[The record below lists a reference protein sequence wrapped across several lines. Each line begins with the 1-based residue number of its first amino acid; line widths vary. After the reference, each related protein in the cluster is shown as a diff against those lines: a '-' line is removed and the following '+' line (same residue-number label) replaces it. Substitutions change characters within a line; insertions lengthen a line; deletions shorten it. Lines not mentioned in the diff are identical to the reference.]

1 MIFQLDEEIVML
13 SGELVLP
20 IEASADHRSGYVA
33 IIGKPNVGKST
44 LLNALLGQKIAIV
57 SEKPQTTRTS
67 ILGILTRPDVQVIFV
82 DTPGLH
88 KPLHKL
94 GEYMVETAKG
104 ALPDADLICFVADV
118 STLPTLED
126 EKAAALLQQM
136 AEQSRPPVL
145 LVLNKVDLVDEAELG
160 VRFAAYRALFSFA
173 GEAAVSAL
181 RQEGLDALLATIIA
195 RLPLGPRYY
204 PEDQVTDQL
213 ERDVAAELIR
223 EQAMHFLRQELPY
236 SLAVE
241 IEEFKEKPDGN
252 AHIQATLY
260 VEKESQKGIVIGR
273 GGSMLKQIG
282 QAARQE
288 IETMTGVHVFLELW
302 VKVREDWRKKDEDL
316 RRFGYALA
324 REK

>member
-1 MIFQLDEEIVML
+1 MV
-13 SGELVLP
+13 SGEIALP
-20 IEASADHRSGYVA
+20 TDLPAEHRSGYVA

-67 ILGILTRPDVQVIFV
+67 ILGILTRPEAQIIFV
-82 DTPGLH
+82 DTPGVH

-94 GEYMVETAKG
+94 GEYMVEKAKG
-104 ALPDADLICFVADV
+104 ALPDADLVCFVADV
-118 STLPTLED
+118 STLPTIED
-126 EKAAALLQQM
+126 EKVAALLQQM
-136 AEQSRPPVL
+136 TGRPQKPPVL

-160 VRFAAYRALFSFA
+160 VRFAAYRGLGSFA

-181 RQEGLDALLATIIA
+181 RQDGLEALLAAIVA

-223 EQAMHFLRQELPY
+223 EQAMRFLRQELPY
-236 SLAVE
+236 ALAVE
-241 IEEFKEKPDGN
+241 IEEFKEKPGGN

-260 VEKESQKGIVIGR
+260 VEKESQKGMVIGR

-302 VKVREDWRKKDEDL
+302 VKVRDDWRKNDDDL
-316 RRFGYALA
+316 RRFGYAPA
-324 REK
+324 REP

>member
-1 MIFQLDEEIVML
+1 MV

-20 IEASADHRSGYVA
+20 AEVSAEHRSGYVA

-44 LLNALLGQKIAIV
+44 LLNALLEQKIAIV
-57 SEKPQTTRTS
+57 SEKPQTTRTI

-94 GEYMVETAKG
+94 GEYMVEKAKD
-104 ALPDADLICFVADV
+104 ALPDADLVCFVVDV

-126 EKAAALLQQM
+126 EKVAALLQQM
-136 AEQSRPPVL
+136 DERSRKPPVL
-145 LVLNKVDLVDEAELG
+145 LVFNKVDLVDEAELE
-160 VRFAAYRALFSFA
+160 VRFAAYRALSSFA

-181 RQEGLDALLATIIA
+181 RRDGLDALLATIIA
-195 RLPLGPRYY
+195 RLPHGPRYY

-252 AHIQATLY
+252 AHIQATLF
-260 VEKESQKGIVIGR
+260 VEKESQKGIVIGH

-316 RRFGYALA
+316 RRFGYASA